1 MKLGIKL
8 SNRLLSLALKE
19 LVLSVLPSGW
29 KAYEGDDVPRD
40 VDVLVVDYPVLS
52 AGRVSAFRGAKV
64 LVLDTGLSVA
74 EKRGCFLL
82 HGVKGVVQRDATLSL
97 LIKALDRVHK
107 GELWIDQE
115 TLKELVT
122 VSRNGRMVPKGV
134 TPRERDVL
142 FLVCKGYTNKEIAS
156 ELGISLST
164 VKSILGNLYRK
175 FNVSGR
181 SMLQATVTRG
191 QLLSL

>member
-1 MKLGIKL
+1 MKLGIRL
-8 SNRLLSLALKE
+8 SNRILSLALKE
-19 LVLSVLPSGW
+19 LVLSALPFGW
-29 KAYEGDDVPRD
+29 KAYEGDGVPGD

-52 AGRVSAFRGAKV
+52 SGRVSAFRGAKV
-64 LVLDTGLSVA
+64 LVLDTGLSMA

-82 HGVKGVVQRDATLSL
+82 HGVKGVVQRDAALPL
-97 LIKALDRVHK
+97 FIKALDRVNK

-115 TLKELVT
+115 TLKEVVK

-191 QLLSL
+191 QLLTL